1 MARSTAS
8 ENDEATSAEGL
19 RRKSPLLGRD
29 PSGSQMRI
37 AAVTSLACAHTR
49 ILPQFQ
55 NCHKTALT
63 HMGCVL
69 ENHREGIVRP
79 GFRDPCERWRPVL
92 ARYRGWRRCGQP
104 NRPLDLIYS

>member
-19 RRKSPLLGRD
+19 RRKSPLLDRV

-37 AAVTSLACAHTR
+37 AAVTSLACARTT

-63 HMGCVL
+63 HEGCVQ
-69 ENHREGIVRP
+69 ENHREGISSSWFSQSIRAMETRAGALLQVAS
-79 GFRDPCERWRPVL
+79 L
-92 ARYRGWRRCGQP
+92 
-104 NRPLDLIYS
+104 